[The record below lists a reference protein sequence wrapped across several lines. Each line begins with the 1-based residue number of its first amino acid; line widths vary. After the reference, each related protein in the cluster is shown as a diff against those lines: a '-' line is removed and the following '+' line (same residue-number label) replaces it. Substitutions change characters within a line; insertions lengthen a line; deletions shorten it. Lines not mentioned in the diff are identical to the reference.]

1 MCHLHIDFIFD
12 LGNRKE
18 KESPKVLEEVATVVG
33 RLELIQPNDKLVQPN
48 DKLVQPNDKVAL
60 TSTTTIS
67 SPSTSSMVPIN
78 SPGAPKTGSFSSTQ
92 GAIQ

>member
-1 MCHLHIDFIFD
+1 M
-12 LGNRKE
+12 E
-18 KESPKVLEEVATVVG
+18 EEVATVVG
-33 RLELIQPNDKLVQPN
+33 RLE
-48 DKLVQPNDKVAL
+48 LVQPNDKVAL

-92 GAIQ
+92 GIVHK